1 MKDSYSFIL
10 GLTISVL
17 EELEL
22 LSELIVVPL
31 LLSQVE
37 DLLLE
42 VLNEELLVLG
52 ARAAHWLYLAGLRLR
67 GDLRGKVAVETF
79 YCYTFKL

>member
-1 MKDSYSFIL
+1 L

-17 EELEL
+17 KELEL
-22 LSELIVVPL
+22 LGELVVVPL

-37 DLLLE
+37 YLLLE
-42 VLNEELLVLG
+42 VLHEELLMLC
-52 ARAAHWLYLAGLRLR
+52 ARAANWLNLEGYLRLN
-67 GDLRGKVAVETF
+67 GDLQGKVAVETF

>member
-1 MKDSYSFIL
+1 MSNAAYSFIL

-22 LSELIVVPL
+22 LGKLVVVPL
-31 LLSQVE
+31 LLSQVK

-42 VLNEELLVLG
+42 VLDEELLVLS
-52 ARAAHWLYLAGLRLR
+52 ARAAHWLYLGGLRPD
-67 GDLRGKVAVETF
+67 GDLRGKVAVKTF
-79 YCYTFKL
+79 

>member
-22 LSELIVVPL
+22 LCELIVVPL

-42 VLNEELLVLG
+42 VLDEELLMLS
-52 ARAAHWLYLAGLRLR
+52 ARTADWLYLAGLRLCS
-67 GDLRGKVAVETF
+67 DLRGKVAVETF
-79 YCYTFKL
+79 